1 MTSAIATLNDGS
13 QRPPAL
19 RVYINMGN
27 VDTLPEYSV
36 GPKGDFAAKL
46 AAIKAAGFE
55 GIQGSQPA
63 LCKAQ
68 GLGCAGSSRYNQSA
82 EIAPSIKA
90 LKAEGYECA
99 TVHVAWGHESDA
111 EVDALVREIIAVSVA
126 EKFPV
131 YIETHRATITQDT
144 WRTVQF
150 TQRNPGVRFN
160 ADFSHWY
167 TGLEMP
173 YGDLNAKFD
182 FLQPVF
188 ERVRFFHGR
197 MGNSSHI
204 QVGLADPTMAK
215 AVEHFKEMWTR
226 CLVSFVKSA
235 KPGDY
240 VIFAPELLHPE
251 INYAR
256 TFINRQGE
264 RVEESDR
271 WLEALEYAKI
281 IRGCFAEANR
291 RAASPRARERG
302 SEGARMKADP
312 QI

>member
-1 MTSAIATLNDGS
+1 MTPAIPTLNDGS
-13 QRPPAL
+13 QDPPAL
-19 RVYINMGN
+19 RIYINMGN
-27 VDTLPEYSV
+27 VDTLPEYSA

-46 AAIKAAGFE
+46 TAIKAAGFE

-63 LCKAQ
+63 VCRTHR
-68 GLGCAGSSRYNQSA
+68 LGCVGGARYNHAS
-82 EIAPSIKA
+82 EVAPSIKA
-90 LKAEGYECA
+90 LKAEGYECGTA
-99 TVHVAWGHESDA
+99 HVAWGHESDA
-111 EVDALVREIIAVSVA
+111 EIDVLVREIIAVSA
-126 EKFPV
+126 SERFPI

-182 FLQPVF
+182 FLAPVF

-204 QVGLADPTMAK
+204 QVALADPTMAK

-226 CLVSFVKSA
+226 CLVGFVKSA

-256 TFINRQGE
+256 TFVNRQGD

-271 WLEALEYAKI
+271 WIEAIEYAKI
-281 IRGCFAEANR
+281 IRSCFAEAQR
-291 RAASPRARERG
+291 RTAALATTR
-302 SEGARMKADP
+302 
-312 QI
+312 